1 MALTAMIF
9 QRIFVW
15 PLSINLSKGSRTRA
29 LASAQLPIRQGAHR
43 VSHEGN
49 IFLTERNK
57 SVPTYE
63 PLLVDPVFT
72 LAPVFTPALRL
83 HPTRRLP

>member
-1 MALTAMIF
+1 MIF

-15 PLSINLSKGSRTRA
+15 PLSIDLSKGKRARA

-57 SVPTYE
+57 SV
-63 PLLVDPVFT
+63 
-72 LAPVFTPALRL
+72 AA
-83 HPTRRLP
+83 